1 MSREQQDL
9 TCKSAVQAVSVGG
22 HDGDGRLSNWLC
34 DSLPIVAVLVNDAAQ
49 VRYMNCSARQML
61 GMSDM
66 PVAVRDGYLASANKR
81 VSSRFHDAIQ
91 IVATQGTAT
100 ALRMPRLAVNGS
112 PDGAHVNY
120 VLSRLTCCSDRLE
133 PHAES
138 IVMVLVSDENG
149 PVQATPEAIQAL
161 YGFTG
166 AEVRLASALMR
177 GVQVDAFAAQRNIS
191 TRTVRT
197 QLASLFA
204 KTGTRRQTELVIMLL
219 RVPSSHAAIC

>member
-1 MSREQQDL
+1 MSRERQDL
-9 TCKSAVQAVSVGG
+9 TRNSALQAVSVGG
-22 HDGDGRLSNWLC
+22 HDGDARLSNWLC
-34 DSLPIVAVLVNDAAQ
+34 DSLPIAAVLVNDAAQ

-66 PVAVRDGYLASANKR
+66 PVALRDGYLASANKR

-91 IVATQGTAT
+91 VVAIQGAAK
-100 ALRMPRLAVNGS
+100 ALRLPRLVVNGS

-133 PHAES
+133 PQVET
-138 IVMVLVSDENG
+138 IVMVLVNDEKSTM
-149 PVQATPEAIQAL
+149 QATPETIQAL

-177 GVQVDAFAAQRNIS
+177 GVQVDAYAAQRDIS

-204 KTGTRRQTELVIMLL
+204 KTGTHRQTELVVMLL